1 MAYFVIECYCL
12 WQFFFF
18 IFLAGEKAGGLPL
31 EEIIYGVADSKRKRR
46 QGNKSTFL
54 FGTQQEI
61 FIYTYTFF
69 LKYSNFFLFTKPLCV
84 AIDPRRLPCRNPN

>member
-46 QGNKSTFL
+46 QGNKS
-54 FGTQQEI
+54 I
-61 FIYTYTFF
+61 FF
-69 LKYSNFFLFTKPLCV
+69 LVLSKRFLSTRTLSF
-84 AIDPRRLPCRNPN
+84 